1 MSNWKGESWV
11 DLEKGKQE
19 GRWYKEV
26 QTGREKRDKYWKVK
40 DIAGKRRTCKTRV
53 YIYIVEKGG

>member
-40 DIAGKRRTCKTRV
+40 DIAGKRTCKTRV
-53 YIYIVEKGG
+53 YS

>member
-1 MSNWKGESWV
+1 M
-11 DLEKGKQE
+11 DLEKSKQE